1 MRSSAF
7 TPPLPKQNTRLIVEI
22 LAVIF
27 LSEDLDDVTNAWFC
41 IKMIE
46 RRTDLRARPCALCT
60 LRKGAT
66 LFHTCPRHTYPRHLA
81 AHEHPP
87 TRPPAHPSTHPHPHM
102 QLRLEDCTMRISIR
116 VDQIRVD
123 QIRVDQIR

>member
-7 TPPLPKQNTRLIVEI
+7 TPPQKQQNTRLIVEI

-27 LSEDLDDVTNAWFC
+27 LSEDLDDVTNAWLC

-46 RRTDLRARPCALCT
+46 RRTDLRARPCALRT

-66 LFHTCPRHTYPRHLA
+66 LFHTCPRHKYPRHVA
-81 AHEHPP
+81 AHEDPP
-87 TRPPAHPSTHPHPHM
+87 TRPPALPSTHPPTHM
-102 QLRLEDCTMRISIR
+102 QLRLEDCAMRISIR
-116 VDQIRVD
+116 VDQR
-123 QIRVDQIR
+123 